1 MQGVKRSV
9 YVGVPV
15 LVCHAV
21 RRIRAVWPRSF
32 IYAVKPSK
40 IAIVRRDSD
49 SQQGSVEDGRG
60 VVVFVY

>member
-1 MQGVKRSV
+1 
-9 YVGVPV
+9 VGVPV